1 MFCSCYDHQSE
12 EEAIHRPAVLPQSVS
27 IVYVFLVLI
36 DLMSQ
41 ILLLLDQIKPI
52 EQLVPVS

>member
-12 EEAIHRPAVLPQSVS
+12 EEANIGRDFIPSVS